1 MSRPKGAPFPALEER
16 AVEPRWTFDPRSFVA
31 NERSSECPA
40 GQRTATASE
49 CLAAVRVAAVHQ
61 SAGKVKNHLRSVRV
75 SASDGAVPSGC
86 SFSAVT
92 GVAIFNSHPAGGDGW
107 LPEADYRMWLARG
120 REVNRSA
127 YTLVCHPGA
136 AKPAGESRT
145 AADGDEA
152 AAKEEAGKEEAWAQ
166 VWDQLDKA
174 ERAAE
179 KEAQKERE
187 AMTETEAWKQAE
199 EKALAK
205 VAAREAAKQAAKEE
219 RRRREKEQKAGE
231 QRKLADDASAKIA
244 DAEARADRSPE
255 AREARE
261 GREVPAHPAREAA
274 GSRPHGVDGDSRT
287 RDDDKVSL
295 TLSLTLTLT
304 PTLTLTLTLTRTRTR
319 TRTPTLTLTRTLAR
333 PVTTTSVSGGCTYP
347 SAARRSH
354 APRACTRQTPAAR
367 AALTRSCPPT
377 PTRPPSGAW

>member
-136 AKPAGESRT
+136 AKPARESRT

-261 GREVPAHPAREAA
+261 AHEAREGPAHPAREAA

-295 TLSLTLTLT
+295 TLTLSLSLSLNLT
-304 PTLTLTLTLTRTRTR
+304 PTLTRTRTR
-319 TRTPTLTLTRTLAR
+319 TRTRTLTLTAVQAR
-333 PVTTTSVSGGCTYP
+333 FD
-347 SAARRSH
+347 ARESRE
-354 APRACTRQTPAAR
+354 ADLEQI
-367 AALTRSCPPT
+367 
-377 PTRPPSGAW
+377 

>member
-1 MSRPKGAPFPALEER
+1 MSRPNGAPLPALEER

-61 SAGKVKNHLRSVRV
+61 SAGKVRHHLRSVRV
-75 SASDGAVPSGC
+75 GASDGAVPSGC
-86 SFSAVT
+86 SYSAVT

-107 LPEADYRMWLARG
+107 LPEADYQMWLARG

-127 YTLVCHPGA
+127 YMLVCHPGV
-136 AKPAGESRT
+136 AKPARESRT
-145 AADGDEA
+145 SADGDEVA
-152 AAKEEAGKEEAWAQ
+152 TKEEVAKEEAWAQ

-219 RRRREKEQKAGE
+219 RRRRGEEEKAEEQRAEE
-231 QRKLADDASAKIA
+231 QRKLADDAGAKIA
-244 DAEARADRSPE
+244 DAEARGDRRPETRE
-255 AREARE
+255 AREAR
-261 GREVPAHPAREAA
+261 GGPAHAAREAA
-274 GSRPHGVDGDSRT
+274 GSRPHGLDGDSRT
-287 RDDDKVSL
+287 RDDDKVGL
-295 TLSLTLTLT
+295 TLTLTLT
-304 PTLTLTLTLTRTRTR
+304 PTLTLTLIQ
-319 TRTPTLTLTRTLAR
+319 P
-333 PVTTTSVSGGCTYP
+333 
-347 SAARRSH
+347 
-354 APRACTRQTPAAR
+354 
-367 AALTRSCPPT
+367 
-377 PTRPPSGAW
+377 

>member
-16 AVEPRWTFDPRSFVA
+16 AVEPRWTFDPRSFVG
-31 NERSSECPA
+31 NERSSACPA

-86 SFSAVT
+86 SYSAVT

-136 AKPAGESRT
+136 AKPARESRT
-145 AADGDEA
+145 SADGDEA

-219 RRRREKEQKAGE
+219 RRRRGEEEQKAEE
-231 QRKLADDASAKIA
+231 QRKLADEAGAKIA

-255 AREARE
+255 AHEARE
-261 GREVPAHPAREAA
+261 GPAHPAREAG
-274 GSRPHGVDGDSRT
+274 GSASPQQGGTT
-287 RDDDKVSL
+287 R
-295 TLSLTLTLT
+295 
-304 PTLTLTLTLTRTRTR
+304 
-319 TRTPTLTLTRTLAR
+319 
-333 PVTTTSVSGGCTYP
+333 
-347 SAARRSH
+347 
-354 APRACTRQTPAAR
+354 
-367 AALTRSCPPT
+367 
-377 PTRPPSGAW
+377 